1 MSVHEITTAVSGVTF
16 FFWRM
21 HVREELGRPFQ
32 MDLEMFCEKAD
43 VAADKVLGTA
53 VSISITKP
61 DGGKRH
67 FHGLVSRFAY
77 AGNRGRYQVYRLT
90 LRPWLWF
97 LTRTSDCRIFQQMTV
112 PDIIEK
118 VFRDKNGFTD
128 FKRSLS
134 GTYKTW
140 DYCVQYR
147 ESDFAFVSRL
157 MEQEGIYYF
166 FEHTADKHTL
176 VFADAPSA
184 HSLIASDS
192 GELPYRGGGDG
203 RIGQDHIHDWIRYQ
217 EVQTATYVTQDYD
230 FVKPKANLEVRSQV
244 TRQHALASYEA
255 YDYPGEYTETA
266 DGTPWVKARIEELQA
281 EHLRGTGIG
290 TSYDAAAGKKFKL
303 VDFPRAAENAE
314 YLVVAGDYQIE
325 SGEVEQFSG
334 DSQNKFDVK
343 LEVIEA
349 TQAFRAKR
357 ITPRPIVSGPQTAV
371 VVGKEGEEIWT
382 DKYGRVKVQ
391 FFWDREGKKDEN
403 SSCWIRVSQVW
414 AGKTWGAMHIPRIG
428 QEVIVEFLEGDPDRP
443 IITGRVY
450 NNDEMPPY
458 ALPDNATQ
466 SGIKSRSSKEGTAE
480 NFNEL
485 RFEDKKGEEQ
495 VYFHAEKNFDRVV
508 ENNDTLK
515 VGFIK
520 KDKGDQKIE
529 IHNNQTTI
537 IGNSESE
544 DGSQTIEV
552 WKNRTETVKEG
563 NETITVAKGN
573 RVVTISKGNETLTV
587 SEGNRETT
595 VAKGND
601 VHKVD
606 TGNREVT
613 VKTDDK
619 LTVTTGNREATI
631 STGND
636 TLTVT
641 SGNLTIKVAA
651 GKVEMEAAMSIELK
665 VGASSIKIE
674 PAKITLKSAEIAVT
688 GDAKVA
694 VAAAMVD
701 VNGSAMTKIAGGIV
715 KIN

>member
-1 MSVHEITTAVSGVTF
+1 MSVHELTTAVSGVTF

-21 HVREELGRPFQ
+21 KVREEMGRPYKI
-32 MDLEMFCEKAD
+32 DLEMFCEKAD
-43 VAADKVLGTA
+43 VSADKMLGTK
-53 VSISITKP
+53 VTLKIQKP
-61 DGGKRH
+61 GGTGDRY
-67 FHGLVSRFAY
+67 FQGLVSRFAY
-77 AGNRGRYQVYRLT
+77 AGNRGRYQTYRLT

-97 LTRTSDCRIFQQMTV
+97 LTRTSDCRIFQQMKV

-134 GTYKTW
+134 GTYRTW

-147 ESDFAFVSRL
+147 ESDFDFVSRL
-157 MEQEGIYYF
+157 MEQEGIYFY
-166 FEHTADKHTL
+166 FEHTAEKHTL
-176 VFADAPSA
+176 VMADGASA
-184 HSLIASDS
+184 HALMGTD

-203 RIGQDHIHDWIRYQ
+203 RIGQDHLHDWIRYQ
-217 EVQTATYVTQDYD
+217 EVQTATYVMQDYD
-230 FVKPKANLEVRSQV
+230 FEKPKANLEVRSQV
-244 TRQHALASYEA
+244 TRQHALASYEQ
-255 YDYPGEYTETA
+255 YDYPGEYVETA
-266 DGTPWVKARIEELQA
+266 EGTPYAKARIEELQA
-281 EHLRGTGIG
+281 QHLRGTGIG
-290 TSYDAAAGKKFKL
+290 TSYDAAVGKKFKL
-303 VDFPRAAENAE
+303 VDFPRAAENGE
-314 YLVVAGDYQIE
+314 YLVVAADYEIE
-325 SGEVEQFSG
+325 SGEIEQFSA
-334 DSQNKFDVK
+334 DSRNRFDVK

-349 TQAFRAKR
+349 AQAFRSPR
-357 ITPRPIVSGPQTAV
+357 TTPKPVVAGPQTAV

-391 FFWDREGKKDEN
+391 FFWDREGKKNEN
-403 SSCWIRVSQVW
+403 SSCWIRVAQVW
-414 AGKTWGAMHIPRIG
+414 AGKNWGAMHIPRMG

-450 NNDEMPPY
+450 NNDETVPY
-458 ALPDNATQ
+458 TLPDNQTQ
-466 SGIKSRSSKEGTAE
+466 SGIKSRSTKEGTAE

-515 VGFIK
+515 VGFLK

-537 IGNSESE
+537 IGNSEAE

-573 RVVTISKGNETLTV
+573 RVVTISKGNETLAV

-613 VKTDDK
+613 VKADDK
-619 LTVTTGNREATI
+619 LTVTSGNREATI

-636 TLTVT
+636 TLTVST
-641 SGNLTIKVAA
+641 GNLTIKVAA
-651 GKVEMEAAMSIELK
+651 GKVEMEAAQSIELK
-665 VGASSIKIE
+665 VGGSSIKIE
-674 PAKITLKSAEIAVT
+674 PAKITLAAAEIAVT
-688 GDAKVA
+688 GQAKVA
-694 VAAAMVD
+694 VEAAMVD
-701 VNGSAMTKIAGGIV
+701 VNGSGMVKIAGGIV

>member
-21 HVREELGRPFQ
+21 KVREELGRPFQ
-32 MDLEMFCEKAD
+32 FDLEMFCEKAD
-43 VAADKVLGTA
+43 IAAEKMLGTA
-53 VSISITKP
+53 VTVKVTKP
-61 DGGKRH
+61 GGTGDRY
-67 FHGLVSRFAY
+67 FNGLVSRFAY
-77 AGNRGRYQVYRLT
+77 AGNRGRYQVYRVT

-97 LTRTSDCRIFQQMTV
+97 LTRTSDCRIFQQMKV

-134 GTYKTW
+134 GTYRLW

-147 ESDFAFVSRL
+147 ESDFDFVSRL
-157 MEQEGIYYF
+157 MEQEGIYYY
-166 FEHTADKHTL
+166 FEHENGLHKL
-176 VFADAPSA
+176 VLADAPSA
-184 HSLIASDS
+184 HALIGGE

-203 RIGQDHIHDWIRYQ
+203 RIGQDHLHEWIRYQ
-217 EVQTATYVTQDYD
+217 EVQTATYVNQDYD
-230 FVKPKANLEVRSQV
+230 FEKPKATLEVRSQV

-255 YDYPGEYTETA
+255 YDYPGEYLETA
-266 DGTPWVKARIEELQA
+266 DGNVYVKARIEELQA
-281 EHLRGTGIG
+281 QHLRGTGVG
-290 TSYDAAAGKKFKL
+290 TSYDAAVGKKFKL
-303 VDFPRAAENAE
+303 VDFPRSSENAE
-314 YLVVAGDYQIE
+314 YLIVAADYEIE
-325 SGEVEQFSG
+325 SGEVEQFSA
-334 DSQNKFDVK
+334 DSQNRFDVK
-343 LEVIEA
+343 LETIEA
-349 TQAFRAKR
+349 TQSFRTR
-357 ITPRPIVSGPQTAV
+357 RTTPKPIVAGPQTAV

-391 FFWDREGKKDEN
+391 FFWDREGKKNEN
-403 SSCWIRVSQVW
+403 SSCWIRVAQVW
-414 AGKTWGAMHIPRIG
+414 AGKTWGAIHIPRMG

-458 ALPDNATQ
+458 TLPDNATQ

-520 KDKGDQKIE
+520 KDKGDQTVE
-529 IHNNQTTI
+529 IHNNQKTV

-563 NETITVAKGN
+563 DETVTVSKGN
-573 RVVTISKGNETLTV
+573 RLVTISKGNETLLV

-595 VAKGND
+595 VTKGND

-636 TLTVT
+636 TLTVST
-641 SGNLTIKVAA
+641 GNLTIKVAA
-651 GKVEMEAAMSIELK
+651 GKVEMEAALSIELK

-674 PAKITLKSAEIAVT
+674 PAKITLKSAEIDIT
-688 GDAKVA
+688 GDAKIA
-694 VAAAMVD
+694 ASAAMCE
-701 VNGSAMTKIAGGIV
+701 VNGSGMVKIAGGIV

>member
-1 MSVHEITTAVSGVTF
+1 MSVHELTTAVSGVTF
-16 FFWRM
+16 FFWKM

-32 MDLEMFCEKAD
+32 IDLEMFCEKAD
-43 VAADKVLGTA
+43 VEAEKMLGTS
-53 VSISITKP
+53 VTLKITKP
-61 DGGKRH
+61 GGTGDR
-67 FHGLVSRFAY
+67 FFNGLVSRFAF
-77 AGNRGRYQVYRLT
+77 AGERGRYQVYRVT

-97 LTRTSDCRIFQQMTV
+97 LTRTSDCRIFQQMKV

-134 GTYKTW
+134 GTYRTW

-166 FEHTADKHTL
+166 FEHVDGKHTL
-176 VFADAPSA
+176 VLADAPSA
-184 HSLIASDS
+184 HSLIAGT

-203 RIGQDHIHDWIRYQ
+203 RIGQDHIHDWLRYQ
-217 EVQTATYVTQDYD
+217 EVQTATCIVQDYD
-230 FVKPKANLEVRSQV
+230 FTKPKANLEVRSQV

-255 YDYPGEYTETA
+255 YDYPGEYAETA
-266 DGTPWVKARIEELQA
+266 DGTSYVKARIEELQS

-290 TSYDAAAGKKFKL
+290 VSYDAAVGKKFKL
-303 VDFPRAAENAE
+303 VDFPRGSENGE
-314 YLVVAGDYQIE
+314 YLIVSGDYQIE
-325 SGEVEQFSG
+325 SGEVEQFSA
-334 DSQNKFDVK
+334 DSQNRFDVK
-343 LEVIEA
+343 LETIGA
-349 TQAFRAKR
+349 TQSFRAR
-357 ITPRPIVSGPQTAV
+357 RTTPKPIVAGPQTAV
-371 VVGKEGEEIWT
+371 VVGKSGEEIWT
-382 DKYGRVKVQ
+382 DNYGRVKVQ

-466 SGIKSRSSKEGTAE
+466 SGIKSRSLKEGTAE

-485 RFEDKKGEEQ
+485 RFEDKKGEEE
-495 VYFHAEKNFDRVV
+495 VYFHAEKNFNRVV
-508 ENNDTLK
+508 ENDDTLK

-520 KDKGDQKIE
+520 KDKGDQTVE
-529 IHNNQTTI
+529 IHNNQKTV
-537 IGNSESE
+537 IGNSESA

-563 NETITVAKGN
+563 DET
-573 RVVTISKGNETLTV
+573 VTISKGNRLVTV
-587 SEGNRETT
+587 S
-595 VAKGND
+595 KGND
-601 VHKVD
+601 THKVE

-613 VKTDDK
+613 IKNNDT

-636 TLTVT
+636 TLTVST
-641 SGNLTIKVAA
+641 GNLTIKVAA
-651 GKVEMEAAMSIELK
+651 GKVEMEAAVSIELK
-665 VGASSIKIE
+665 CGVSSIKIE
-674 PAKITLKSAEIAVT
+674 PAKITLKAAEIAVT

-701 VNGSAMTKIAGGIV
+701 VAGSGMVKIAGGIV